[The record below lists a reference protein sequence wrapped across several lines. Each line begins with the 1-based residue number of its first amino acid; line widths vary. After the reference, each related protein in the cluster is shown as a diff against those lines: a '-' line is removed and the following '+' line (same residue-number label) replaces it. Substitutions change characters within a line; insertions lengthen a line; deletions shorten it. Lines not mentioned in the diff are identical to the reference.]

1 MKGKLSRMGRS
12 GISFLLAFCMLASM
26 FTGVAFAS
34 EPETKKYVSLGDSMT
49 NGYGLEG
56 YDHNSGVADY
66 GTRAYP
72 NQFAENLKKLGYKVD
87 HAQLAM
93 SGIRTEDIHWLL
105 EFDYNDPDAVATVQ
119 SMLGG
124 GYGKEN
130 WDGVAWNKKFSCG
143 DFWTLSEICNHSRT
157 DATYYAIA
165 GGTYEGITHESM
177 LPADYEYPETYNKS
191 ADMSYG
197 KNRAMKIALIA
208 KYYQEHV
215 ADADVITLSVGN
227 GNLGVF
233 GFGRILEA
241 IGFYEATTLGN
252 YNYEDILRECDDNMK
267 ERLMGLINE
276 IKPMMAGYLPDPN
289 LEGVVLY
296 IATSLAMNYAGT
308 VDAILQM
315 NPNVEIVLIPVMNTF
330 GDNYATVEGK
340 LTIGDLLQLVVDPLN
355 KFIAGLPTYMQV
367 TNHGV
372 YKYAKFYWAEPGE
385 SIECM
390 VDTYTDPLEA
400 GSTVRK
406 RFVESIVG
414 AESDPGMIW
423 EMLGNKVVPVS
434 LEEIENYEKMDGADK
449 VAYAA
454 ANADKATSISM
465 YLAFEKAIVLGKDN
479 PVTLD
484 SVFGLTDL
492 FKPGANPFG
501 PIMEAFE
508 AAVPGAITAEVLAN
522 VAAGLAPVVKATLET
537 EAAKLLEE
545 MAGITDAT
553 IDMEAITA
561 DEILSVMI
569 IGNADSIAAKGA
581 AAIVDAVRDTYVA
594 GAAEG
599 VVLAVD
605 TLLATMNDTV
615 NAQLSPM
622 DKSISLNSKDYMNM
636 GIKPPLDEVDGEML
650 ASVFYKDAIAQPF
663 GGDCLADYVDGAL
676 KEALGEEGYAYAG
689 ITGADVVAAAKA
701 TIDTNDTN
709 DSMKKLFDEAIAA
722 AGSLETEE
730 TIAAATE
737 AYINTKLGE
746 GVTLRGF
753 ISGMV
758 VDAVNEYATSLATL
772 LVMPETL
779 GAVVGAEKLYTE
791 ENPEGVD
798 NNLGGLLALFAR
810 CVIGNGIGAHPAEGG
825 HDTRAKAVID
835 AYGKHTA
842 EDETDE
848 NLKDLEQ
855 WPVAKKIIS
864 DLTALEYLN
873 DDQILEIV
881 FYLYENADVI
891 GEDFMA
897 VADKIYTVVLKN
909 ANLNNTQRLEIIS
922 IVYNDLRNGE
932 KDYLKEYDKYLN
944 ALEDIVANENIKK
957 HVTDDE
963 AFTIVEMAYGYAVT
977 GAPSVREIIAYI
989 WKDVLATAQP
999 TPKVR
1004 LFMMRSAPDPVMS
1017 AADKIGLLED
1027 IFEALKNNEVLD
1039 APEVEKIETLYNN
1052 LTAVDADGDQVIPDE
1067 VLNDLFDEIVD
1078 VIGDPAKDLSD
1089 PAVLTDVT
1097 TNIADTLLNDERIK
1111 PENKVAILEEVSN
1124 TLGEF
1129 GVEVTIPGLGGS
1141 ESEYD
1146 LSVLIALRDA
1156 LEAAGY
1162 LTKKQQGEI
1171 ISAVAGVLPAVMA
1184 GEELNQEE
1192 MVAVAEKV
1200 YNIVFN
1206 REDLTLWDKI
1216 TILAITYSVLDEYG
1230 YVNFAYAEAYAA
1242 ADKAGYVD
1250 EAVKYIEIAIEAIEE
1265 AKNAVADFK
1274 VSAKLDGVK
1283 DALQKE
1289 LDATNRTLG
1298 EIKALLETDALATK
1312 PGAWAEMVAL
1322 RDDLDN
1328 QIAKIKT
1335 LADEIG
1341 FVAAP
1346 YVQKAIDAYNYYT
1359 KLLADVAADAYAWV
1373 ANGVDEFAKE
1383 YAELVEEIGKI
1394 ADELHPDLGKAVR
1407 KYLTETPADTLEIL
1421 FAHGESAVNVLLAKA
1436 ADASEDIG
1444 NIAYAL
1450 GKVIYEKGDIIGKE
1464 IAKSEEVA
1472 NIKAEIDVAY
1482 KDLLKLYDEVSKAPV
1497 STDYNAKI
1505 NGAQKNLGI
1514 LYGKLFGEIGNIIGY
1529 VAGED
1534 YSELL
1539 DKAWIS
1545 LQDLA
1550 DTTGYAGEYGQ
1561 WIAGDMQI
1569 MAGQLL
1575 AAFFENNSEF
1585 MQVFVPLFCENM
1597 KATNEYLSN
1606 LAKEYGDKAWAMYEN
1621 IRDEVIP
1628 GIIATIKEYGDQ
1640 AWIMI
1645 RNQMNTICGIVD
1657 DVYENVMNIL
1667 GELNKKLDELK
1678 EAVQDEAKAIADAIE
1693 AMLEELKEL
1702 LAKASGLSQDVLD
1715 KINDAIANVQDAL
1728 DAFRDV
1734 INGDFESIG
1743 EMLEALDEAKDNL
1756 LAALQNL
1763 HDILKAEAKDIYD
1776 QVSGKINA
1784 ICDMINCLIDNREEI
1799 ANWLLEELVKALP
1812 AIDAKLYD
1820 FFYNNPDKVISFFEE
1835 NGEFFA
1841 EHYEIG
1847 LAVLGY
1853 VAVAFGP
1860 DVVEWVI
1867 ENPEEAFEAFVGW
1880 YEKYGNRTWAMI
1892 DVYLAELGVYDNI
1905 SEGVGAILGKLNMD
1919 LSELREKLEELKDTV
1934 QDEAQAIVDE
1944 IEDLLEDIQEL
1955 LSKAN
1960 GLTKDAL
1967 DKIND
1972 AIADVKEALDNLR
1985 DVINGEYESFKDML
1999 IDLIEAKDNL
2009 IAALQ
2014 NLSDVLQSEA
2024 KEIYDQVTGAIDSAK
2039 AALDAFKT
2047 AIYNALHGE
2056 YTVSKDSLYV
2066 PIGDADYA
2074 EELAALLGLKAD
2086 QIGNELTEDADLIT
2100 VDFGGSDTA
2109 DFINAQLVGMVAG
2122 VIKNDATLSGLLK
2135 GKFGPTIEEVLAG
2148 YGVDLT
2154 ADVAELPW
2162 ESLLD
2167 EETIRAKDKLVAKI
2181 VADAVEDGRIV
2192 EKYTLDVGA
2201 MVQPIIDAEL
2211 GVPGLVTIDCV
2222 VEIPVAELAAELLD
2236 NVLFCYVAVA
2246 AERAATLDEIRET
2259 APNAEIVV
2267 LGMEADDEDL
2277 VFGVGDF
2284 TMDFSEYGEILAGFV
2299 NAHYFAYALM
2309 YGENVTFVAE
2319 NSAKAIY
2326 AALNVSYEKTG
2337 LWGDANGDGIV
2348 NTTDARLVLQYY
2360 TSAGSVAINTAV
2372 CDVDGKNGINT
2383 TDARLIL
2390 QHYTSGGTMRFPV
2403 EE

>member
-1 MKGKLSRMGRS
+1 MGRS

-66 GTRAYP
+66 GTGAYP

-105 EFDYNDPDAVATVQ
+105 EFDYTSADAIALVDRAIANLNT
-119 SMLGG
+119 
-124 GYGKEN
+124 
-130 WDGVAWNKKFSCG
+130 WDKVSAEWNTTFGCG
-143 DFWTLSEICNHSRT
+143 DFWTVNEICDHSRT
-157 DATYYAIA
+157 NATYFHIV
-165 GGTYEGITHESM
+165 GG
-177 LPADYEYPETYNKS
+177 DYESYMGCTDHGEYLKAHPDFC
-191 ADMSYG
+191 ADIPDVTVGTVTMG
-197 KNRAMKIALIA
+197 EKVAVIA
-208 KYYQEHV
+208 KYYQVHV
-215 ADADVITLSVGN
+215 ADADIISLSVGN

-233 GFGRILEA
+233 GFGRILEV
-241 IGFYEATTLGN
+241 IGFQKGETYLN
-252 YNYEDILRECDDNMK
+252 YNYEDVLRECEPEMK
-267 ERLMGLINE
+267 ARLMALIDE
-276 IKPMMAGYLPDPN
+276 IKPILAGYLPDPK

-296 IATSLAMNYAGT
+296 IAASLAMNYAGT

-315 NPNVEIVLIPVMNTF
+315 NPDAEIILVPVMNTF
-330 GDNYATVEGK
+330 GDNYATVEGQ
-340 LTIGDLLQLVVDPLN
+340 LTIGDLLGLVVDPLN
-355 KFIAGLPTYMQV
+355 KFIAALPTYMQI

-372 YKYAKFYWAEPGE
+372 YKNAKFYWADPSEP
-385 SIECM
+385 IECM

-414 AESDPGMIW
+414 DESDPGMIW
-423 EMLGNKVVPVS
+423 EMLAGTVVPVS
-434 LEEIENYEKMDGADK
+434 LAEIESYEAKDEAGK
-449 VAYAA
+449 LEYAA
-454 ANADKATSISM
+454 GKAEKAMSISM
-465 YLAFEKAIVLGKDN
+465 YLAFEKAIVAGKNN

-484 SVFGLTDL
+484 SVFGLKENLGGNAFGDIMDDFYAQAAIDGAYKLDVVAEFAAAYVNQQADKDMLSAQDIKDLVAGGEKETNVYYGIVEAQADLPVGSVAKIVADTDAG
-492 FKPGANPFG
+492 K
-501 PIMEAFE
+501 
-508 AAVPGAITAEVLAN
+508 AVLYAI
-522 VAAGLAPVVKATLET
+522 VAAAMSNTENAVTPEQVAYLVAVGKEDVVKA
-537 EAAKLLEE
+537 
-545 MAGITDAT
+545 
-553 IDMEAITA
+553 
-561 DEILSVMI
+561 
-569 IGNADSIAAKGA
+569 
-581 AAIVDAVRDTYVA
+581 
-594 GAAEG
+594 
-599 VVLAVD
+599 
-605 TLLATMNDTV
+605 
-615 NAQLSPM
+615 
-622 DKSISLNSKDYMNM
+622 
-636 GIKPPLDEVDGEML
+636 
-650 ASVFYKDAIAQPF
+650 
-663 GGDCLADYVDGAL
+663 
-676 KEALGEEGYAYAG
+676 
-689 ITGADVVAAAKA
+689 VAAAKQTVVESINTA
-701 TIDTNDTN
+701 KN
-709 DSMKKLFDEAIAA
+709 
-722 AGSLETEE
+722 
-730 TIAAATE
+730 TIAA
-737 AYINTKLGE
+737 YNL
-746 GVTLRGF
+746 
-753 ISGMV
+753 ISL
-758 VDAVNEYATSLATL
+758 VNSMCTL
-772 LVMPETL
+772 LVVPETL
-779 GAVVGAEKLYTE
+779 AVV
-791 ENPEGVD
+791 
-798 NNLGGLLALFAR
+798 LGESDLAGLLALFAR
-810 CVIGNGIGAHPAEGG
+810 CVIGNGIGAHPAKGG
-825 HDTRAKAVID
+825 HDTLAKAVID

-842 EDETDE
+842 EDKTDE
-848 NLKDLEQ
+848 NLKDFEQ

-864 DLTALEYLN
+864 DLTAVGYLN
-873 DDQILEIV
+873 DDQIIAIAEVAYGQYKTTGGIDLFEMIDEIYKTV
-881 FYLYENADVI
+881 FFGQELD
-891 GEDFMA
+891 D
-897 VADKIYTVVLKN
+897 
-909 ANLNNTQRLEIIS
+909 TQRLEIIS
-922 IVYNDLRNGE
+922 IVYNDLDEYGYVNDSE
-932 KDYLKEYDKYLN
+932 YKNYLR
-944 ALEDIVANENIKK
+944 ALEEIVNNENVKK
-957 HVTDDE
+957 YVSDEE
-963 AFTIVEMAYGYAVT
+963 AFTIVEMVYGYAVT

-989 WKDVLATAQP
+989 WKDVLAVTVQP

-1004 LFMMRSAPDPVMS
+1004 LFMMRSGSVPPLS

-1039 APEVEKIETLYNN
+1039 APEVEKVETLYNN
-1052 LTAVDADGDQVIPDE
+1052 LTAVDAEGDQVIPDE

-1089 PAVLTDVT
+1089 PAVLTGVT

-1298 EIKALLETDALATK
+1298 EIKALLESDALATK

-1482 KDLLKLYDEVSKAPV
+1482 KDLLKLYDEVSKAPI

-1693 AMLEELKEL
+1693 AMLDELKEL
-1702 LAKASGLSQDVLD
+1702 LSKASGLSQDVLD

-1734 INGDFESIG
+1734 INGEFESIG
-1743 EMLEALDEAKDNL
+1743 EMLEALDKAKDDL
-1756 LAALQNL
+1756 IAALQNL
-1763 HDILKAEAKDIYD
+1763 NDVLKSEAKKIYD
-1776 QVSGKINA
+1776 QINGKINA
-1784 ICDMINCLIDNREEI
+1784 ICDMINCMIDNWEEI
-1799 ANWLLEELVKALP
+1799 ADWLLEELVKALP

-1820 FFYNNPDKVISFFEE
+1820 FFYNNPDEVIA
-1835 NGEFFA
+1835 FFA
-1841 EHYEIG
+1841 EYGDEI
-1847 LAVLGY
+1847 LALLEEYGDEALKVIGGIFY
-1853 VAVAFGP
+1853 YYGEDIAAAVIGNA
-1860 DVVEWVI
+1860 DDILAYLVESYKEHGDAI
-1867 ENPEEAFEAFVGW
+1867 
-1880 YEKYGNRTWAMI
+1880 WAII
-1892 DVYLAELGVYDNI
+1892 DVYLEALGVYDAIGDQIDAGVEQMREALEAVKAELAAAAEKVDAALRAEINRIINEIDAALAQLEAMKDAAVEDILAQLAELEANIRALLAAIEDQI
-1905 SEGVGAILGKLNMD
+1905 SEQLSIAAEKLAAIYEQINAQINALVDKVKETVEAIKAAIA
-1919 LSELREKLEELKDTV
+1919 ELEAQLKALDAQLRAEAAVAIEKIEAMLEELKG
-1934 QDEAQAIVDE
+1934 
-1944 IEDLLEDIQEL
+1944 LLA
-1955 LSKAN
+1955 KMN
-1960 GLTKDAL
+1960 GLTQDVL
-1967 DKIND
+1967 GEINE
-1972 AIADVKEALDNLR
+1972 AIADLSNALEVFKQ
-1985 DVINGEYESFKDML
+1985 VINGGYESVVEML
-1999 IDLIEAKDNL
+1999 DAFNEAKDDLISALRNL
-2009 IAALQ
+2009 NDALKAEAE
-2014 NLSDVLQSEA
+2014 DV
-2024 KEIYDQVTGAIDSAK
+2024 YDQIVGAIDCAK
-2039 AALDAFKT
+2039 AALDAVCDAFYK
-2047 AIYNALHGE
+2047 ALHGD

-2066 PIGDADYA
+2066 YVGDADYA
-2074 EELAALLGLKAD
+2074 EALADLLGLTSG
-2086 QIGNELTEDADLIT
+2086 QISSVLTEDADLIT
-2100 VDFGGSDTA
+2100 LDIGEIGVT
-2109 DFINAQLVGMVAG
+2109 DFINAQTAGMLAG
-2122 VIKNDATLSGLLK
+2122 VIKADPTLSALLA
-2135 GKFGPTIEEVLAG
+2135 GNFGPAIKDALAG
-2148 YGVDLT
+2148 YGIDLD
-2154 ADVAELPW
+2154 AEVAELDW
-2162 ESLLD
+2162 SDLLD
-2167 EETIRAKDKLVAKI
+2167 EDALAVKDALVEKLVAEA
-2181 VADAVEDGRIV
+2181 VANGLAEVYV
-2192 EKYTLDVGA
+2192 LDVGA
-2201 MVQPIIDAEL
+2201 MLQPVIDEQV
-2211 GVPGLVTIDCV
+2211 GVPGMITVDCV
-2222 VEIPVAELAAELLD
+2222 ISIPVAELAAEMLD
-2236 NVLFCYVAVA
+2236 NVLYTYVSFAVGHVEYIEIIRDIA
-2246 AERAATLDEIRET
+2246 PEAELVI
-2259 APNAEIVV
+2259 
-2267 LGMEADDEDL
+2267 LGMEPSDEALSFGIGDYKIDL
-2277 VFGVGDF
+2277 
-2284 TMDFSEYGEILAGFV
+2284 SEYGDAVAGFV
-2299 NAHYFAYALM
+2299 NIHYFANAFAN
-2309 YGENVTFVAE
+2309 GDKTTFVAE
-2319 NSAKAIY
+2319 NSAEAIY
-2326 AALNVSYEKTG
+2326 AALNVSYEKEG
-2337 LWGDANGDGIV
+2337 LWGDANGDGEV
-2348 NTTDARLVLQYY
+2348 NTTDARLVLQHY
-2360 TSAGSVAINTAV
+2360 TSGGQVEIDTTV
-2372 CDVDGKNGINT
+2372 CDVDGINGINT

-2390 QHYTSGGTMRFPV
+2390 QHYTSGGTTEFPV
-2403 EE
+2403 EL

>member
-1 MKGKLSRMGRS
+1 MKKRILSM
-12 GISFLLAFCMLASM
+12 FLCLCLLAGLLPVQTLAAESAVTRGTWGGIDWTLTTDGTLTIAPTVNEITKTKPYSETNPKELYQVGEVPAAVNDAISAI
-26 FTGVAFAS
+26 TGWPFNRTAV
-34 EPETKKYVSLGDSMT
+34 
-49 NGYGLEG
+49 
-56 YDHNSGVADY
+56 
-66 GTRAYP
+66 
-72 NQFAENLKKLGYKVD
+72 KKL
-87 HAQLAM
+87 
-93 SGIRTEDIHWLL
+93 
-105 EFDYNDPDAVATVQ
+105 
-119 SMLGG
+119 
-124 GYGKEN
+124 
-130 WDGVAWNKKFSCG
+130 
-143 DFWTLSEICNHSRT
+143 
-157 DATYYAIA
+157 
-165 GGTYEGITHESM
+165 
-177 LPADYEYPETYNKS
+177 
-191 ADMSYG
+191 
-197 KNRAMKIALIA
+197 
-208 KYYQEHV
+208 
-215 ADADVITLSVGN
+215 VI
-227 GNLGVF
+227 
-233 GFGRILEA
+233 E
-241 IGFYEATTLGN
+241 
-252 YNYEDILRECDDNMK
+252 
-267 ERLMGLINE
+267 
-276 IKPMMAGYLPDPN
+276 
-289 LEGVVLY
+289 
-296 IATSLAMNYAGT
+296 
-308 VDAILQM
+308 
-315 NPNVEIVLIPVMNTF
+315 
-330 GDNYATVEGK
+330 
-340 LTIGDLLQLVVDPLN
+340 
-355 KFIAGLPTYMQV
+355 
-367 TNHGV
+367 
-372 YKYAKFYWAEPGE
+372 
-385 SIECM
+385 
-390 VDTYTDPLEA
+390 
-400 GSTVRK
+400 
-406 RFVESIVG
+406 
-414 AESDPGMIW
+414 
-423 EMLGNKVVPVS
+423 
-434 LEEIENYEKMDGADK
+434 
-449 VAYAA
+449 
-454 ANADKATSISM
+454 
-465 YLAFEKAIVLGKDN
+465 
-479 PVTLD
+479 
-484 SVFGLTDL
+484 
-492 FKPGANPFG
+492 
-501 PIMEAFE
+501 
-508 AAVPGAITAEVLAN
+508 
-522 VAAGLAPVVKATLET
+522 
-537 EAAKLLEE
+537 
-545 MAGITDAT
+545 
-553 IDMEAITA
+553 
-561 DEILSVMI
+561 
-569 IGNADSIAAKGA
+569 
-581 AAIVDAVRDTYVA
+581 
-594 GAAEG
+594 
-599 VVLAVD
+599 
-605 TLLATMNDTV
+605 
-615 NAQLSPM
+615 
-622 DKSISLNSKDYMNM
+622 
-636 GIKPPLDEVDGEML
+636 
-650 ASVFYKDAIAQPF
+650 
-663 GGDCLADYVDGAL
+663 
-676 KEALGEEGYAYAG
+676 
-689 ITGADVVAAAKA
+689 
-701 TIDTNDTN
+701 
-709 DSMKKLFDEAIAA
+709 
-722 AGSLETEE
+722 
-730 TIAAATE
+730 
-737 AYINTKLGE
+737 E
-746 GVTLRGF
+746 GVTSIGSFALQGLANLTGEVVIPSTVTYIGQEAFQNSPMTKLTFAKGGTGELCIGPGAFKKFAVEELVLPEDRPEIHIHCWVF
-753 ISGMV
+753 NDCLSLKRITFPANVTTFSNWTHVEYCGMSV
-758 VDAVNEYATSLATL
+758 VDGYDSQIL
-772 LVMPETL
+772 
-779 GAVVGAEKLYTE
+779 
-791 ENPEGVD
+791 
-798 NNLGGLLALFAR
+798 AR
-810 CVIGNGIGAHPAEGG
+810 CGEL
-825 HDTRAKAVID
+825 
-835 AYGKHTA
+835 
-842 EDETDE
+842 ETITFGSE
-848 NLKDLEQ
+848 EVKTL
-855 WPVAKKIIS
+855 
-864 DLTALEYLN
+864 
-873 DDQILEIV
+873 
-881 FYLYENADVI
+881 FENAVGNTGNI
-891 GEDFMA
+891 
-897 VADKIYTVVLKN
+897 N
-909 ANLNNTQRLEIIS
+909 AIPNF
-922 IVYNDLRNGE
+922 
-932 KDYLKEYDKYLN
+932 K
-944 ALEDIVANENIKK
+944 
-957 HVTDDE
+957 
-963 AFTIVEMAYGYAVT
+963 GYEVK
-977 GAPSVREIIAYI
+977 APSVAEVGDEKYESLAEALASAKPGDNVILLKDTDEAVEIPAGV
-989 WKDVLATAQP
+989 KLD
-999 TPKVR
+999 KNG
-1004 LFMMRSAPDPVMS
+1004 F
-1017 AADKIGLLED
+1017 AADNVTYASVNPED
-1027 IFEALKNNEVLD
+1027 LNKLFEVLKENGTLD
-1039 APEVEKIETLYNN
+1039 IVPEPEVVEELYNN
-1052 LTAVDADGDQVIPDE
+1052 LASIVPEEAMNDVFDQLVDIATDPEKDLTQPDAIK
-1067 VLNDLFDEIVD
+1067 EIVSGVTETIINHPEVKDEDKGAIIGALADLMTEMGGGEAFGD
-1078 VIGDPAKDLSD
+1078 V
-1089 PAVLTDVT
+1089 
-1097 TNIADTLLNDERIK
+1097 
-1111 PENKVAILEEVSN
+1111 
-1124 TLGEF
+1124 
-1129 GVEVTIPGLGGS
+1129 LGGS

-1322 RDDLDN
+1322 RDNLDN

-1820 FFYNNPDKVISFFEE
+1820 FFYNNPDKVISFFEK

-1999 IDLIEAKDNL
+1999 SDLIEAKDNL

-2024 KEIYDQVTGAIDSAK
+2024 KEIYDQVNGAIDSAK
-2039 AALDAFKT
+2039 ASLDAIKT